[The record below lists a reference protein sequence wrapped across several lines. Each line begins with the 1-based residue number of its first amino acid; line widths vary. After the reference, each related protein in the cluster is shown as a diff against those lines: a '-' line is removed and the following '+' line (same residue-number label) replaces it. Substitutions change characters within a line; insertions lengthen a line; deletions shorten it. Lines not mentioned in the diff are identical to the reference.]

1 MSIYPDKICEFNS
14 SYQAFNPRI
23 QNYYICFLSTAV
35 SEASDNNE
43 LRWTCCSGVQ
53 LCSCCRKWTGMLN
66 LFSIPKDVILTFN
79 FGLYTESLEVR
90 LQTLLSERVPESE
103 LGNVILYQVVDWA
116 VFYGLTHLHS
126 AQLTCMRMGKIIVIS
141 VCEIG

>member
-1 MSIYPDKICEFNS
+1 
-14 SYQAFNPRI
+14 
-23 QNYYICFLSTAV
+23 
-35 SEASDNNE
+35 
-43 LRWTCCSGVQ
+43 
-53 LCSCCRKWTGMLN
+53 MLN
-66 LFSIPKDVILTFN
+66 LFSVPKDVILTFN

-126 AQLTCMRMGKIIVIS
+126 VQLTCMRMGKIIVIS
-141 VCEIG
+141 VCEVG